1 MQHIG
6 IIIGRYWLQLC
17 EENGNE
23 TKDTCQALKMTIM
36 QVFTVEGDF
45 ETELKIKSFVFK
57 LMLSLSESS
66 ILCSWLNFVCED
78 NHNDWP
84 FHTSM

>member
-1 MQHIG
+1 MTSMQI
-6 IIIGRYWLQLC
+6 
-17 EENGNE
+17 
-23 TKDTCQALKMTIM
+23 
-36 QVFTVEGDF
+36 FTVEGDF

-78 NHNDWP
+78 NHND
-84 FHTSM
+84 